1 MRAVLIVA
9 FFALLAEVSLGFHGQ
24 GLAAPGRGS
33 AFIAT
38 APTAGRYYEQ
48 ALKRDPDRAVAAA
61 NLGVFYASRGMVRE
75 AVDLWRTAFQKN
87 PQLSE
92 IGVNLGR
99 ELCEIGDAE
108 GARAALQRVLTHNP
122 DFPVARQ
129 ALADVAQSGCPR
141 K

>member
-1 MRAVLIVA
+1 MLEVARQRNPDDADVLTR
-9 FFALLAEVSLGFHGQ
+9 LGYLHQASGDM
-24 GLAAPGRGS
+24 
-33 AFIAT
+33 AT
-38 APTAGRYYEQ
+38 AERYYEQ

-99 ELCEIGDAE
+99 ELCEMGDAE

-129 ALADVAQSGCPR
+129 ELTDVAQSGCPR